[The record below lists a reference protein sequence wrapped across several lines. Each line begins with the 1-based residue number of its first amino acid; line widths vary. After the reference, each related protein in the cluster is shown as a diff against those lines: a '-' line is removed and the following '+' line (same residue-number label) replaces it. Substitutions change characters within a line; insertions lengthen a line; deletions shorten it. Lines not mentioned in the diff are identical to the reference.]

1 MKLVTFTKFTLLTI
15 AFTSL
20 TNAANILVTVLVPE
34 YTSHPKSM
42 SAITGALSSRGHNVT
57 ILTCSFVGTEGF
69 PRDTYNTALH
79 YRFDVPSGYE
89 GTLDTM
95 IEDFFQKGP
104 LSNMIDIGKLYS
116 WIRLACQSLLEDSAV
131 LFRLKES
138 HFDILIGDVVDGC
151 DAILSSYL
159 GIPHIAVTTTTRY
172 FLFHERLYGIPA
184 PSSYV
189 QYSLPLSDQ
198 MTFLERV
205 ASFMDHNLVSR
216 FLGWVHFGALDE
228 IKDAHGIAPGRSTQE
243 LVGDAEL
250 WMCMTSFAFD
260 FPHPTAPNWVAI
272 GNTVGVPARPL
283 DKKYKEFIEGSG
295 EHGFIIFSLGSY
307 FTRVPLH
314 MAEVFARVF
323 SELPQRVIWRYI
335 GPRPRHLG
343 NNTLI
348 VDWIPQND
356 ILGHP
361 KARLMIYHGG
371 LRGIL
376 EAIYHAVPLVVMP
389 VIFDQA
395 SNAVKVKTK
404 GIGRILNRFYATDE
418 NVREVITDVLVNQ
431 SYRDNIIKY
440 SRIYKDTQS
449 DPEETIVYWVEH
461 ILKHGGSHLRSRALQ
476 LNFIQLNSI
485 DVLAFIGAI
494 LLVTTFLVYSC
505 CIRCPSRCLNSRKS
519 KLE

>member
-138 HFDILIGDVVDGC
+138 HFDILIGDVADGC

-216 FLGWVHFGALDE
+216 FLEWVHFGALDE

-283 DKKYKEFIEGSG
+283 DKVNYMM
-295 EHGFIIFSLGSY
+295 IISIAYGYTHTF
-307 FTRVPLH
+307 F
-314 MAEVFARVF
+314 
-323 SELPQRVIWRYI
+323 
-335 GPRPRHLG
+335 
-343 NNTLI
+343 
-348 VDWIPQND
+348 
-356 ILGHP
+356 
-361 KARLMIYHGG
+361 
-371 LRGIL
+371 
-376 EAIYHAVPLVVMP
+376 P
-389 VIFDQA
+389 VH
-395 SNAVKVKTK
+395 V
-404 GIGRILNRFYATDE
+404 
-418 NVREVITDVLVNQ
+418 
-431 SYRDNIIKY
+431 
-440 SRIYKDTQS
+440 
-449 DPEETIVYWVEH
+449 WVEQMQVWMKVFQIDMTRIQTYIDCDLSI
-461 ILKHGGSHLRSRALQ
+461 ILHSRPY
-476 LNFIQLNSI
+476 
-485 DVLAFIGAI
+485 
-494 LLVTTFLVYSC
+494 TFLMQY
-505 CIRCPSRCLNSRKS
+505 RTRH
-519 KLE
+519 

>member
-1 MKLVTFTKFTLLTI
+1 MKLVTFTKFMLLTI

-57 ILTCSFVGTEGF
+57 ILTCSFVGTKGF
-69 PRDTYNTALH
+69 PMDTYNTALQ
-79 YRFDVPSGYE
+79 YRFDVPSGHE
-89 GTLDTM
+89 ATLDSM

-104 LSNMIDIGKLYS
+104 LSNMIDIGKMYS

-138 HFDILIGDVVDGC
+138 HFDILIGDVADGC

-283 DKKYKEFIEGSG
+283 DKVNYMMSI
-295 EHGFIIFSLGSY
+295 
-307 FTRVPLH
+307 
-314 MAEVFARVF
+314 
-323 SELPQRVIWRYI
+323 YI
-335 GPRPRHLG
+335 AYGYTH
-343 NNTLI
+343 TFF
-348 VDWIPQND
+348 
-356 ILGHP
+356 
-361 KARLMIYHGG
+361 
-371 LRGIL
+371 
-376 EAIYHAVPLVVMP
+376 P
-389 VIFDQA
+389 VH
-395 SNAVKVKTK
+395 V
-404 GIGRILNRFYATDE
+404 
-418 NVREVITDVLVNQ
+418 
-431 SYRDNIIKY
+431 
-440 SRIYKDTQS
+440 
-449 DPEETIVYWVEH
+449 WVEQMQVWMKVFQIDMTRIQTYIDCDLSI
-461 ILKHGGSHLRSRALQ
+461 ILHSRPY
-476 LNFIQLNSI
+476 
-485 DVLAFIGAI
+485 
-494 LLVTTFLVYSC
+494 TFLMQY
-505 CIRCPSRCLNSRKS
+505 RTRH
-519 KLE
+519 